1 MTIKR
6 IRFKSEEHR
15 KKFAESEWY
24 NESFSKH
31 MPDEFWAKYDS
42 NKLVGY
48 MLVDA
53 NGKKIELPEEEGG
66 GGITFDDEE
75 MFHFFDEVK

>member
-15 KKFAESEWY
+15 KKFAASDWY
-24 NESFSKH
+24 NECFSKY

-42 NKLVGY
+42 NSLVGY

-53 NGKKIELPEEEGG
+53 DGKKIELPKDKGG
-66 GGITFDDEE
+66 GGIIFDDEE